1 MPFAFR
7 LPPYGGKSDVDNI
20 GVCAK
25 RGERPHFM
33 RKIYRNI
40 AIITAIFMVVL
51 TIMLG
56 VSYYQMQRVSPLQS
70 EVMQTLKTLNEGNE
84 DNEALQQQIR
94 QLDLISRKAYF
105 VQEWQLKSG
114 IYILLAMAIVLVVS
128 LNLYY
133 KETKTLPDKHLDPI
147 DEWMNK
153 SRSRKYITWSS
164 SVAVAVVVLVLAL
177 QHIDFKGIMKKSD
190 ENIDNIVADSKQ
202 ETAEQGPAVSTSP
215 ESEGAEEAVDTLKKE
230 DDGLPIPKIT
240 SNAFR
245 GNNSSGVSSARGIAT
260 NWNLKSKKNI
270 LWQVAIPKHG
280 YNSPVING
288 RNVFIT
294 GADKNA
300 RELYCYDVYTG
311 ELKWTV
317 KADKI
322 PGSPSSMPKVNAD
335 TGLAASTV
343 ATNGKQVCAIFATGD
358 VICADMEGKRLWA
371 KNLGVPDNH
380 YGYASSLLMYGNAL
394 IIQYQNNSNGKIVA
408 LNAKNGSQ
416 LWSKA
421 SKDKIAWSSP
431 IISTIGGKPTLV
443 IMGTPAITAYN
454 PANGAELWRVE
465 CMNGEVG
472 ASPASSGGLVYGA
485 SEYAKCIAINGT
497 TGETVWEASD
507 YLPECSSLCA
517 TKNYVICAT
526 SYGMVCAYDA
536 KTGEVRKE
544 HDLTTPFYS
553 SPVQADGKI
562 YLFSNSGK
570 AYIFSA
576 SDFSLIT
583 SFETGE
589 KTFATPAFT
598 DGMMVVRTDKSLY
611 CVSKKQL
618 SN

>member
-1 MPFAFR
+1 
-7 LPPYGGKSDVDNI
+7 
-20 GVCAK
+20 
-25 RGERPHFM
+25 M

-40 AIITAIFMVVL
+40 AIVTATFMVVL

-70 EVMQTLKTLNEGNE
+70 EVMQTLKKLNEGNE

-114 IYILLAMAIVLVVS
+114 IYILLAMAIVLAVS

-133 KETKTLPDKHLDPI
+133 KETKTLPDKQLDPI

-164 SVAVAVVVLVLAL
+164 AVAAAVVVLVIVLPK
-177 QHIDFKGIMKKSD
+177 INFKGIMEKSS
-190 ENIDNIVADSKQ
+190 EESVAESATSLQGSAGGEVVPITNDSVQ
-202 ETAEQGPAVSTSP
+202 TGEV
-215 ESEGAEEAVDTLKKE
+215 VDTLKKE
-230 DDGLPIPKIT
+230 DDGLPVPKIT

-343 ATNGKQVCAIFATGD
+343 ATNGQQVCAIFATGD

-380 YGYASSLLMYGNAL
+380 YGYASSLLMYGNSL
-394 IIQYQNNSNGKIVA
+394 IIQYQNNSDGKILALNTKNGK
-408 LNAKNGSQ
+408 Q

-431 IISTIGGKPTLV
+431 IITSLGGKPALV
-443 IMGTPAITAYN
+443 VMGNPAIAAYN
-454 PANGAELWRVE
+454 PANGAELWRVD
-465 CMNGEVG
+465 CMSGEVG

-485 SEYAKCIAINGT
+485 SEYAKCIAIDGA

-517 TKNYVICAT
+517 TKNFVFCAT

-536 KTGEVRKE
+536 KTGELKKE

-553 SPVQADGKI
+553 SPVVADGKV

-576 SDFSLIT
+576 GDFSLIT
-583 SFETGE
+583 AFETGE

-611 CVSKKQL
+611 CVGKKIVNSKL
-618 SN
+618 

>member
-1 MPFAFR
+1 
-7 LPPYGGKSDVDNI
+7 
-20 GVCAK
+20 
-25 RGERPHFM
+25 M

-40 AIITAIFMVVL
+40 AIVTAIFMVVL

-114 IYILLAMAIVLVVS
+114 IYILLVMSIVLAVS

-133 KETKTLPDKHLDPI
+133 KETKTLPDKQLDPI

-164 SVAVAVVVLVLAL
+164 TVAAAVVILVLAL
-177 QHIDFKGIMKKSD
+177 QNINFKGIMDKGIND
-190 ENIDNIVADSKQ
+190 TDDIVADAKSDG
-202 ETAEQGPAVSTSP
+202 EASP
-215 ESEGAEEAVDTLKKE
+215 EPVANDSVQTEQVADTLKKE
-230 DDGLPIPKIT
+230 DDGLPVPKIT

-245 GNNSSGVSSARGIAT
+245 GNNSSAVSSARGIAT

-294 GADKNA
+294 GADKSA

-343 ATNGKQVCAIFATGD
+343 ATNGQQVCAIFATGD

-394 IIQYQNNSNGKIVA
+394 IIQYQNNSNGKVVA
-408 LNAKNGSQ
+408 LNAKNGNQ

-431 IISTIGGKPTLV
+431 IIASLGGKPALV
-443 IMGTPAITAYN
+443 VMGNPAITAYN
-454 PANGAELWRVE
+454 PTNGAELWRVD
-465 CMNGEVG
+465 CMSGEVG

-517 TKNYVICAT
+517 TKNFVFCAT

-536 KTGEVRKE
+536 KTGELKKE

-553 SPVQADGKI
+553 SPVVADGKV

-611 CVSKKQL
+611 CVGKKIVNSKL
-618 SN
+618 

>member
-1 MPFAFR
+1 
-7 LPPYGGKSDVDNI
+7 
-20 GVCAK
+20 
-25 RGERPHFM
+25 M

-40 AIITAIFMVVL
+40 AIVTATFMVVL

-56 VSYYQMQRVSPLQS
+56 VSYYQMQRVSPLQL

-114 IYILLAMAIVLVVS
+114 IYILLAMAIVLAVS

-133 KETKTLPDKHLDPI
+133 KETKTLPDKQLDPI

-164 SVAVAVVVLVLAL
+164 AVAAAVVVLVIVLPK
-177 QHIDFKGIMKKSD
+177 INFKGIMKKSSED
-190 ENIDNIVADSKQ
+190 SVAESATSLQGSAGEVVVPITNDSVQ
-202 ETAEQGPAVSTSP
+202 SGEV
-215 ESEGAEEAVDTLKKE
+215 VDTLKKE
-230 DDGLPIPKIT
+230 DDGLPVPKIT

-322 PGSPSSMPKVNAD
+322 PGSPSSIPKVNAD

-343 ATNGKQVCAIFATGD
+343 ATNGQQVCAIFATGD

-371 KNLGVPDNH
+371 RNLGVPDNH
-380 YGYASSLLMYGNAL
+380 YGYASSLLMYGNSL
-394 IIQYQNNSNGKIVA
+394 IIQYQNNSDGKILA
-408 LNAKNGSQ
+408 LNAKNGKQ

-431 IISTIGGKPTLV
+431 IIASLGGRPALV
-443 IMGTPAITAYN
+443 VMGNPAIAAYN
-454 PANGAELWRVE
+454 PANGAELWRVD
-465 CMNGEVG
+465 CMSGEVG

-485 SEYAKCIAINGT
+485 SEYAKCIAIDGA

-517 TKNYVICAT
+517 TKNFVFCAT

-536 KTGEVRKE
+536 KTGELKKE

-553 SPVQADGKI
+553 SPVVADGKV

-576 SDFSLIT
+576 GDFSLIT

-611 CVSKKQL
+611 CVGKKM
-618 SN
+618 NI